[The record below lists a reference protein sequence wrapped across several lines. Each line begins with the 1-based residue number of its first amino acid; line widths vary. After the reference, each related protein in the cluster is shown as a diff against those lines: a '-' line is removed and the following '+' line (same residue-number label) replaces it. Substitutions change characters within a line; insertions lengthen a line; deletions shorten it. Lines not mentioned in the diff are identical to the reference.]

1 MQLDYEFLA
10 LQEAVNYRRAI
21 LREFS
26 SGLKGEVLEV
36 GCGVGQISQELLSR
50 PGITRLTCLEPDSQF
65 LVEHARNAPGA
76 ELIHG
81 IARDYATRFTP
92 DCIVSVNVLEHIED
106 DQEELGLY
114 RRMLSAREGT
124 LCLLVPACPELYAPI
139 DRKFGH
145 FRRYHH
151 RELRQKLQAAGF
163 KTTDLHYL
171 NSVGYIAWA
180 LVFKGLGRTA
190 FDPHSVRFYD
200 RWIFPWVHRLETTL
214 CRPPRGQSLVAL
226 AR

>member
-1 MQLDYEFLA
+1 MELDYEFLA

-26 SGLKGEVLEV
+26 EGLKGEVLEV
-36 GCGVGQISQELLSR
+36 GCGVGQVSQELLSW
-50 PGITRLTCLEPDSQF
+50 PGITHLTCLEPDSQF
-65 LVEHARNAPGA
+65 LAEHARNAPGA

-81 IARDYATRFTP
+81 VARDHATRLAP

-114 RRMLSAREGT
+114 RRMLSAKEGT

-145 FRRYHH
+145 FRRYNR
-151 RELRQKLQAAGF
+151 RELQRKLQAAGF
-163 KTTDLHYL
+163 SAIDVHYL

-180 LVFKGLGRTA
+180 LVFKGLGRTT
-190 FDPHSVRFYD
+190 FDPQGVQFYD
-200 RWIFPWVHRLETTL
+200 RWIFPWVHRFESTI